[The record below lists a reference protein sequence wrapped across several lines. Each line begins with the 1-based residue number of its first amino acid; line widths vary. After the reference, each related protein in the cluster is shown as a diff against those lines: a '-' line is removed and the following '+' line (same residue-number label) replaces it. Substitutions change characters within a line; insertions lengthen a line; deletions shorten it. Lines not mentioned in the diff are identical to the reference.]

1 MVHEVL
7 RHCVDVRDAPFP
19 SLQWGNSRVNVY
31 RWNQPHTTPSMSF
44 NTATEAEEE
53 EEEAAVESQALP
65 VGDSDECGPPRGC
78 SEPMVP
84 SLAQF
89 TWRRCAAAANFT
101 DAGLFFFL
109 FSKEIC
115 QLAEEEA
122 RTSCATS
129 RVDRRA
135 LALGS

>member
-1 MVHEVL
+1 M
-7 RHCVDVRDAPFP
+7 
-19 SLQWGNSRVNVY
+19 NVY

-44 NTATEAEEE
+44 NEATEAEEE
-53 EEEAAVESQALP
+53 EKEAAVESQALP

-115 QLAEEEA
+115 QLAEGEA
-122 RTSCATS
+122 MTSCATS
-129 RVDRRA
+129 RVDQRA
-135 LALGS
+135 LDLGS

>member
-1 MVHEVL
+1 M
-7 RHCVDVRDAPFP
+7 
-19 SLQWGNSRVNVY
+19 NVY
-31 RWNQPHTTPSMSF
+31 RWNQQHTTPSMSF

-101 DAGLFFFL
+101 GAGLFFFPL
-109 FSKEIC
+109 FKGNLSTWPRKR
-115 QLAEEEA
+115 Q
-122 RTSCATS
+122 
-129 RVDRRA
+129 RRA
-135 LALGS
+135 ARRHVWTDGL